1 MPADD
6 RPVQGIADPLSLGAE
21 ASKRPKATRALLSAE
36 RVRPIRRKWR
46 CRVRSFGAH
55 PHASPRMW
63 PTWAAVR
70 SGASRLSASAMSSI
84 SLGTFNDRARGLGL
98 RASKPPARHA
108 RIHWS
113 AVDRPTRTSTPPG
126 PTWVPS
132 AKERTRRPRWRVDS
146 AGSAASRIKA

>member
-1 MPADD
+1 MIGPCRAS
-6 RPVQGIADPLSLGAE
+6 PTHSSLGCD
-21 ASKRPKATRALLSAE
+21 ASKRPKATLELASSE

-46 CRVRSFGAH
+46 CKVRSFGAH

-84 SLGTFNDRARGLGL
+84 CVGTFNDSARGLGL
-98 RASKPPARHA
+98 RASNPPARHA

-126 PTWVPS
+126 PTWMPS
-132 AKERTRRPRWRVDS
+132 ANWRTRRPRWRVDS
-146 AGSAASRIKA
+146 VGSAASRINA